1 MPTVAEVRA
10 QLTAPGAMFE
20 ITTETIDGVE
30 QQVYAQ
36 RMPNLRSIPELA
48 VLQGE
53 KTFLQYGDDA
63 WSFQRFVTTANGV
76 GNALAAPA
84 AEGGAGVG
92 HGDRIAVLSQ
102 NNPEWCLTFWAT
114 VSRGAILVGLNGWW
128 KAEEIVYGLQD
139 SGAKVLVADR
149 KRFERIADQLDEC
162 PDLER
167 VYLTSDADPA
177 DFVDVVGPAHAAKLH
192 RFDELTGEPS
202 PTLPDTPIAEDDV
215 AVIFYSS
222 GTTGKP
228 KGIMSTHRNMIANLQ
243 NTLFGTVAASMAT
256 PADAGDGE
264 AAPAPALGTDQMVSL
279 FTSPLFHVSGCHS
292 TLVVGMVAGMKL
304 VMPVGKFEPEDALR
318 MIQDEQVNVWATVP
332 TMIWRVC
339 EHPDRHDF
347 DTSSVQTVAFG
358 GSPSAEELQR
368 KIADTFPNV
377 RSTSNAYG
385 LTESSSVATV
395 CSGEDAK
402 RKPTSVGPPVP
413 TVEIQVIDGAGNA
426 LGTGETGEVCI
437 KGPIIMK
444 GYWNKPEATAD
455 TIVDGWLRTGDIGH
469 IDDEGFLFI
478 TDRKKDMIIRGGEN
492 IYCVEIEERLVQHP
506 AIADAAVI
514 GVPHPELGEEVKA
527 VVQVEGDH
535 DLDEAGVRQWV
546 ADGLAN
552 FKVPAYVEIQHDK
565 LPRNASGKLLKNVLR
580 GEGVV
585 SFEETM

>member
-1 MPTVAEVRA
+1 MPTVAEVRE
-10 QLTAPGAMFE
+10 QLTGPGGMFE
-20 ITTETIDGVE
+20 TTTEIVNGVE
-30 QQVYAQ
+30 VQVYKE
-36 RMPNLRSIPELA
+36 RLPSLRSVPELA
-48 VLQGE
+48 ALRGDQ
-53 KTFLQYGDDA
+53 TFLVYGDDE
-63 WSFQRFVTTANGV
+63 WSFERFIHTANGV
-76 GNALAAPA
+76 GHALRDQ
-84 AEGGAGVG
+84 AGVG
-92 HGDRIAVLSQ
+92 HGDRVAVLSQ
-102 NNPEWCLTFWAT
+102 NNPEWCLSFWGT
-114 VSRGAILVGLNGWW
+114 VTGGAILVGLNGWW
-128 KAEEIVYGLQD
+128 KAEEVLYGLQD
-139 SGAKVLVADR
+139 SGAKVLVADK
-149 KRFERIADQLDEC
+149 KRFERIADQLDQC

-167 VYLTSDADPA
+167 IYLTSDADPS
-177 DFVDVVGPAHAAKLH
+177 DFADVVGEAHAAKLH
-192 RFDELTGEPS
+192 RFDELTGEP
-202 PTLPDTPIAEDDV
+202 TATFLDTPIDEDDV

-243 NTLFGTVAASMAT
+243 NTMFNSVAGAMAGGGAIPVGDPNAAQTVA
-256 PADAGDGE
+256 
-264 AAPAPALGTDQMVSL
+264 L

-292 TLVVGMVAGMKL
+292 TLVVGMLAGLKL

-318 MIQDEQVNVWATVP
+318 IIQDQKVNVWATVP
-332 TMIWRVC
+332 TMVWRVC
-339 EHPDRHDF
+339 EHPDRHEY
-347 DTSSVQTVAFG
+347 DTSSVASVAFG

-368 KIADTFPNV
+368 KVRETFPNV
-377 RSTSNAYG
+377 STTSNAYG

-395 CSGEDAK
+395 NSGEGAV

-413 TVEIQVIDGAGNA
+413 TVEIQVIDGAGNPVP
-426 LGTGETGEVCI
+426 TGEVGEICI

-444 GYWNKPEATAD
+444 GYWNKPEATAE
-455 TIVDGWLRTGDIGH
+455 TVVDGWLRTGDIGH
-469 IDDEGFLFI
+469 VDDEGYVYI

-527 VVQVEGDH
+527 VVQVEPG
-535 DLDEAGVRQWV
+535 EAISEADVKQWV

-552 FKVPAYVEIQHDK
+552 FKVPAYVEVQTDK